1 MIFRNKKTKYS
12 IKSWPDIMRGQV
24 AFILGNGPSL
34 LENDLGL
41 LDGCF
46 TIGINRIFKVF
57 SPTILFWQDPEI
69 NKSYRDE
76 IERLASIKVC
86 RDKCD
91 SSSAFTNFSL
101 EHDPYR
107 FHKTPW
113 RLYGRGC
120 SGGIAIQMAVAMGV
134 RAVVLLGCDCSYI
147 SGKTDFYGINKFH
160 NAMTLERFNKAMLFT
175 AKNIPV
181 PVFNCSANE
190 YWPRLPL
197 KEAINLSLPERRSK
211 IEMLAIL
218 R

>member
-1 MIFRNKKTKYS
+1 MIFRNKKTRYS
-12 IKSWPDIMRGQV
+12 IKNWPDIMLNQV

-34 LENDLGL
+34 LDNDLGL
-41 LDGCF
+41 LTDCF

-69 NKSYRDE
+69 NKTYGKE
-76 IERLASIKVC
+76 IERLPSVKVC

-91 SSSAFTNFSL
+91 SSASYTNFSL

-120 SGGIAIQMAVAMGV
+120 SGGIAVQMAVAMGF

-147 SGKTDFYGINKFH
+147 NGKTDFYGTNKFH
-160 NAMTLERFNKAMLFT
+160 NSLTLERFNKAMLFT
-175 AKNIPV
+175 SKNIPV
-181 PVFNCSANE
+181 PVYNCSING
-190 YWPRLPL
+190 YWPQMSL
-197 KEAINLSLPERRSK
+197 KEAIDQSLPERRSR
-211 IEMLAIL
+211 IETLAIL